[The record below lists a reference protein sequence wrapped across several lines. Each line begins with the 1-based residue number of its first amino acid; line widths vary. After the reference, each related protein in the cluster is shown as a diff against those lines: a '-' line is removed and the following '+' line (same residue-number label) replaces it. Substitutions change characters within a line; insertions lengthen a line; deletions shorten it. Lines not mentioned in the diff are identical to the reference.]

1 MVKTRYRPFILRL
14 RLDDPHSHKTD
25 ADQVVGSVHQV
36 GLQEIIY
43 FDTAQKFQ
51 EVMHELVAHI
61 NAEEMKYGDQD

>member
-1 MVKTRYRPFILRL
+1 MVKTRYLTFILRF
-14 RLDDPHSHKTD
+14 RLEDSHSHKTD
-25 ADQVVGSVHQV
+25 TDQVVGSVHQV